1 MLYWEIY
8 RYSISYMYMLGS
20 PIHKVGLQYAILGNL
35 QVLYIVYVHA
45 REPNT

>member
-20 PIHKVGLQYAILGNL
+20 PIHKVGLQYATYRGPMHNR
-35 QVLYIVYVHA
+35 YCMYV
-45 REPNT
+45 